1 MKTVKILI
9 AIAIL
14 STSFYACKKE
24 EMNIQPGE
32 VALENSNQANI
43 KADGIFDASAGM
55 INIVFNKVGTMI
67 IEGNPNLEKL
77 INMYDASKT
86 AIASANE
93 IFEVT
98 QEETLSITF
107 DRNGKTIASN
117 IPAVPVGSN
126 IDTFINDFCKL
137 TTDNDI
143 LLSITKDNIERN
155 YKEYWDAMPTG
166 SIESFESSVRGLQ
179 DKMPQGYTLQI
190 QIAPGKPAN
199 VTVLDSNGNPQNQT
213 SDLSASCNPGIAGY
227 AFGTVGALIYCFTS
241 SWF

>member
-126 IDTFINDFCKL
+126 IDTFINVAGQAGGQ
-137 TTDNDI
+137 
-143 LLSITKDNIERN
+143 R
-155 YKEYWDAMPTG
+155 A
-166 SIESFESSVRGLQ
+166 
-179 DKMPQGYTLQI
+179 I
-190 QIAPGKPAN
+190 QMQRRP
-199 VTVLDSNGNPQNQT
+199 SQH
-213 SDLSASCNPGIAGY
+213 SLSALTQSSEELTA
-227 AFGTVGALIYCFTS
+227 ALA
-241 SWF
+241 